1 MTKISNNPDL
11 GQGLDYAERERRKK
25 VVEDYRHS
33 NEAFEHFGASDLEP
47 ARRLANE
54 LGFAN
59 IAFETGCRS
68 RQADQRLLGRRAD
81 AGASP
86 QHACRYSRPRLWR
99 RRQLANKAPSVPASP
114 AQQGGS

>member
-47 ARRLANE
+47 ARRLAN
-54 LGFAN
+54 
-59 IAFETGCRS
+59 
-68 RQADQRLLGRRAD
+68 
-81 AGASP
+81 
-86 QHACRYSRPRLWR
+86 
-99 RRQLANKAPSVPASP
+99 
-114 AQQGGS
+114 